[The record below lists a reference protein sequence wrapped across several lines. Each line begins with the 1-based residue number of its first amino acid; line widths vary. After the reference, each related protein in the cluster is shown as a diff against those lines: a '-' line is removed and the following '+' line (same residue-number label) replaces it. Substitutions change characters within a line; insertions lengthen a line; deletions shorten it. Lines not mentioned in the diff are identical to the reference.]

1 MLTATLAPDPVSFL
15 GPVIEGTYRG
25 AVDTFT
31 DNRANAGVADLT
43 ANISWGDGSPNT
55 AGTIIALGGG
65 KFEVDGT
72 HVFQAGTYN
81 PTVSISDTAANLHE
95 TAVLPSS
102 SVLHVLD
109 GSLVAGP
116 VTVAP
121 IGGVPFDGPLATFR
135 DSSSLS
141 QASDFTAVIDWGDG
155 TPDSVGTVSGAAGQF
170 TVSGGHTYADP
181 GASALRIRVS
191 SSEDESLLI
200 TNTTGRQATAPMP
213 IARVDGW
220 RGGGGR
226 PNLCSGRHGQ
236 RATRDRLGRSL

>member
-1 MLTATLAPDPVSFL
+1 MILDFRFSARPRLRGRSRQGDCPHRFQRLHHATPLRSECLEERSLLTATLAPDPVSFL

-121 IGGVPFDGPLATFR
+121 ISGVPFDGPL
-135 DSSSLS
+135 
-141 QASDFTAVIDWGDG
+141 
-155 TPDSVGTVSGAAGQF
+155 
-170 TVSGGHTYADP
+170 H
-181 GASALRIRVS
+181 
-191 SSEDESLLI
+191 
-200 TNTTGRQATAPMP
+200 
-213 IARVDGW
+213 
-220 RGGGGR
+220 
-226 PNLCSGRHGQ
+226 
-236 RATRDRLGRSL
+236 